1 MLGEG
6 AHHSGMSVRSEI
18 QPWEIQEEKKY
29 DGIRYTRSQ
38 MFLNL
43 GFFRNGIN

>member
-6 AHHSGMSVRSEI
+6 AHHSGMPVRSEM
-18 QPWEIQEEKKY
+18 QAWEIQEEENY